1 VRPRVGRVD
10 GSYDA
15 IVVGGGHN
23 GLTAA
28 AYLARVG
35 QSVLVL
41 ERGEHLGGATRSER
55 VFAGVDAQLSR
66 YSYLVSLLP
75 RRVVA
80 ELGLPVHLRR
90 RRYASYTPLPADPTR
105 GLLVDTAD
113 DARTAA
119 GFTSVGATAD
129 LRSWQAF
136 GARTGSLAARLF
148 PTMTEPLISRADAR
162 ALLGEDD
169 WRDVVE
175 NPIGD
180 VVAAT
185 FHDDLVR
192 GVVLTDAVIGTFAS
206 TRDAGPANRCFLYHV
221 VGGGTGDWDVPVGG
235 MGSVTAALEDAARSW
250 RADVRTRAT
259 VTAIDPGGRAR
270 DAEVTWT
277 DDDGVEHRAGAPFVL
292 AACAPAV
299 LDRLLGDEPA
309 GPAPE
314 GSQLKV
320 NMVLSRLPRLR
331 SGIDPALAFAGTL
344 HVNETATQ
352 LEAAYADAAAGRI
365 PALPPVETYCHS
377 LTDDSILGPELRASG
392 AQTLTA
398 FGLHMPARLFVDD
411 PEGARAAALAAT
423 LASVNQVLAEPIEDC
438 LLLDA
443 DGAPCLEVHTP
454 LDLQAEVG
462 LPGGHI
468 FHRDLS
474 WPWAQDDADVGRWG
488 VETAHPRVLLA
499 GAGARRGGGVS
510 AIPGRAAAM
519 VVVSRT

>member
-1 VRPRVGRVD
+1 MD
-10 GSYDA
+10 GTYDA

-41 ERGEHLGGATRSER
+41 ERGEHLGGATRSEH
-55 VFAGVDAQLSR
+55 VFAGVDARVSR

-75 RRVVA
+75 RRVVD
-80 ELGLPVHLRR
+80 ELGLAVRLRR
-90 RRYASYTPLPADPTR
+90 RRYASYTPVPDDPTR

-113 DARTAA
+113 DAVTAA
-119 GFTSVGATAD
+119 SFASVGATAD
-129 LRSWQAF
+129 RDAWRAF
-136 GARTGSLAARLF
+136 GARTGALAARLF
-148 PTMTEPLISRADAR
+148 PTMTEPLLSQTDAR
-162 ALLGEDD
+162 ALLGEAD
-169 WRDVVE
+169 WRDLVE
-175 NPIGD
+175 NPMAD
-180 VVAAT
+180 VVGST
-185 FHDDLVR
+185 FRDDLVR
-192 GVVLTDAVIGTFAS
+192 GVVLTDALIGTFAS
-206 TRDAGPANRCFLYHV
+206 ARDPGPANRCFLYHV
-221 VGGGTGDWDVPVGG
+221 IGGGTGDWDVPVGG
-235 MGSVTAALEDAARSW
+235 MGSVATALEDAARAW
-250 RADVRTRAT
+250 GADLRTRAT
-259 VTAIDPGGRAR
+259 VTNIDPGSAAR
-270 DAEVTWT
+270 EAGVTWI
-277 DDDGVEHRAGAPFVL
+277 DDDGVERHAGSPFVL

-299 LDRLLGDEPA
+299 LDRLLGREPA

-331 SGIDPALAFAGTL
+331 SGIDPALAFAGTF

-352 LEAAYADAAAGRI
+352 LETAYAEAAAGQV
-365 PALPPVETYCHS
+365 PATPPVETYCHS

-392 AQTLTA
+392 AHTLTS

-411 PEGARAAALAAT
+411 PDRARESALAAT
-423 LASVNQVLAEPIEDC
+423 LRSLNSVLAEPIEDC
-438 LLLDA
+438 LLVDA
-443 DGAPCLEVHTP
+443 DGAPCLEVRSP
-454 LDLQAEVG
+454 VDLEAEVA

-474 WPWAQDDADVGRWG
+474 WPWAEHDDEVGRWG
-488 VETAHPRVLLA
+488 VETEHPRVLLA

-510 AIPGRAAAM
+510 AISGRAAAM